1 MKRFT
6 IIVSCILALNAF
18 GQSHSGR
25 ILGRPI
31 VLETQTDSLEWI
43 QYRPQ
48 NPKANLPWS
57 HLKSEDPE
65 LTAGLASFV
74 PLQTREG
81 LLLVENQGGKVFAVK
96 DSSIQRIDH
105 SFTHKNQINSVLFQR
120 NDTIFRF
127 GGYGYFSAKHFMT
140 YFAPQTK
147 EWEYYLTKSMVH
159 PPGLFTA
166 KFIIS
171 EERLIVFGGQILNPS
186 NPYQFE
192 PNQEIWSFSF
202 TDKQWTQLGKMKSF
216 ALLKHQPS
224 DLQIGD
230 TLFFIEGG
238 NLYGFASAEG
248 ALLKYPQK
256 NTYLKHIPQSTM
268 SLEGGN
274 ITYLIQHKQSP
285 VVSRWITEPLF
296 SEFEQVAT
304 IENAYWDFR
313 LGWYLLSALIFCL
326 FIWWI
331 WPSKKLQVP
340 EAFPLLSD
348 GLLVYK
354 RKKVP
359 LNPDEVS
366 FMQLF
371 LDRDQVMVSDMIDLL
386 SDRKMVYSQKMKLKD
401 DIVASLNNKLFFLT
415 DSEAFQIVSKKNLE
429 DKRMRLYHLKTPA
442 N

>member
-1 MKRFT
+1 
-6 IIVSCILALNAF
+6 
-18 GQSHSGR
+18 
-25 ILGRPI
+25 
-31 VLETQTDSLEWI
+31 
-43 QYRPQ
+43 
-48 NPKANLPWS
+48 
-57 HLKSEDPE
+57 
-65 LTAGLASFV
+65 
-74 PLQTREG
+74 
-81 LLLVENQGGKVFAVK
+81 
-96 DSSIQRIDH
+96 
-105 SFTHKNQINSVLFQR
+105 
-120 NDTIFRF
+120 
-127 GGYGYFSAKHFMT
+127 
-140 YFAPQTK
+140 
-147 EWEYYLTKSMVH
+147 
-159 PPGLFTA
+159 
-166 KFIIS
+166 
-171 EERLIVFGGQILNPS
+171 
-186 NPYQFE
+186 
-192 PNQEIWSFSF
+192 
-202 TDKQWTQLGKMKSF
+202 
-216 ALLKHQPS
+216 
-224 DLQIGD
+224 
-230 TLFFIEGG
+230 
-238 NLYGFASAEG
+238 
-248 ALLKYPQK
+248 
-256 NTYLKHIPQSTM
+256 
-268 SLEGGN
+268 
-274 ITYLIQHKQSP
+274 

-326 FIWWI
+326 FVWWI